1 MNELYTNP
9 QPQLDYSDI
18 DEEFLERRTFMRE
31 DFILPDLDKDY
42 EPYEYNVS
50 HMGEKF
56 NLGVHTEELKK
67 VATKIK

>member
-1 MNELYTNP
+1 
-9 QPQLDYSDI
+9 
-18 DEEFLERRTFMRE
+18 MRE
-31 DFILPDLDKDY
+31 DLTLPDLGKDY

-56 NLGVHTEELKK
+56 NLGVHNEELRK